1 MPEKYALDVYPLVD
15 QLIRELKNGNG
26 SGAMAQLLRRKLESF
41 SGKVTTRTGSSP
53 AVMIRWVSLTKV
65 AA

>member
-26 SGAMAQLLRRKLESF
+26 SGAVARRLRRKLESLAA
-41 SGKVTTRTGSSP
+41 KVTTRTGSSP
-53 AVMIRWVSLTKV
+53 AVMVRWNCLTKV